1 MTIRIVFLGSP
12 EFALPSLE
20 ELARTFNVVGV
31 VTQPD
36 KRSGRG
42 RKLVPGEVKDL
53 ATFLGLPIMQPER
66 LRTVQALAQ
75 LKTWQPDVMVVV
87 AYGQVLPK
95 EALEI
100 PTRGCLNVHASLLP
114 RWRGASPIQA
124 AIEAGDEKT
133 GVTIMEMVQQ
143 LDAGP
148 IVAQREVPIRPNTFA
163 DELSQ
168 QLAWLGARTLVDVLP
183 SWYSGKLKTVPQ
195 NEAEVTYAPMLKKSQ
210 GIINFEES
218 AEHILRKIY
227 AYHPWP
233 GTVFDYKDQNIKI
246 LDAHVHDTFG
256 AEPGLHYVVNGLPA
270 IGTSECLL
278 VLDKV
283 QPAGKKPM
291 SGEDFLRGQRD
302 WLGEN

>member
-1 MTIRIVFLGSP
+1 MSIRIVFLGSP

-20 ELARTFNVVGV
+20 ELTRTFNVVGV

-42 RKLVPGEVKDL
+42 RKLVPGEVKEL
-53 ATFLGLPIMQPER
+53 AGSLELPIMQPER
-66 LRTVQALAQ
+66 LRTVQAMAQ
-75 LKTWQPDVMVVV
+75 LKAWQPDVMVVV
-87 AYGQVLPK
+87 AYGQILPQEVLD
-95 EALEI
+95 I

-124 AIEAGDEKT
+124 AIEAGDAKT

-168 QLAWLGARTLVDVLP
+168 QLAWLGARTLIDVLP
-183 SWYSGKLKTVPQ
+183 SWYSGELKAVPQ
-195 NEAEVTYAPMLKKSQ
+195 NEAEVTYAPMLKKNQ

-218 AEHILRKIY
+218 AELILRKIY

-233 GTVFDYKDQNIKI
+233 GTVFNYKGQNVKI